1 MLRLFYAIIT
11 GLVGAV
17 IVHISS
23 LLLIPL
29 VSDNDAWARLSTTT
43 KPGVFTIV
51 DPESQIA
58 LSMRA
63 LDPNFVVGACQFS
76 LENGP
81 VVLNGE
87 GKTDFW
93 SLSIFNKRGE
103 NLFSLNDRTNDNGV
117 LNMAIVTSLQFIEYK
132 NELSA
137 DLQNS
142 VFAQIDTKVG
152 FVILR
157 AFVPNASEYT
167 KVKEFV
173 SSSTCDT
180 L

>member
-1 MLRLFYAIIT
+1 MLKLLYALIT
-11 GLVGAV
+11 GLVGAG

-23 LLLIPL
+23 LLLIPM
-29 VSDNDAWARLSTTT
+29 VSDNDAWSRLSKTTR
-43 KPGVFTIV
+43 PGVFTII
-51 DPESQIA
+51 DPNSKIA
-58 LSMRA
+58 SSMRA
-63 LDPNFVVGACQFS
+63 LDPNFIVGACQFS

-103 NLFSLNDRTNDNGV
+103 NLFSLNDRTSDDGI
-117 LNMAIVTSLQFIEYK
+117 LNMAVVTSLQFIEYK
-132 NELSA
+132 NELSS

-142 VFAQIDTKVG
+142 VFAQVDTKVG

-157 AFVPNASEYT
+157 AFVPNDSE
-167 KVKEFV
+167 KENVKAFV
-173 SSSTCDT
+173 ESSTCDS